1 MLLTDVIG
9 SKAVHPLVFVTV
21 GAMNLI
27 LAVAVIRAT
36 AGLLLRERII
46 FGR

>member
-1 MLLTDVIG
+1 VVIG
-9 SKAVHPLVFVTV
+9 VVNIV
-21 GAMNLI
+21 
-27 LAVAVIRAT
+27 LAVVAVRAT

>member
-1 MLLTDVIG
+1 VVNI
-9 SKAVHPLVFVTV
+9 V
-21 GAMNLI
+21 
-27 LAVAVIRAT
+27 LAVVAVRAT